1 MKYHIRRKEKEI
13 TDHQILRRI
22 LKETKYVTIA
32 MVKDNEPYLVS
43 MSHGYD
49 EKNHCLYLHSANEGK
64 KLDYLRTNMNI
75 WGQATIDYGYH
86 VNQCSHLYASVQFK
100 GKVTFIEDLD
110 NKKHAFKTMMLQLEP
125 EPEQI
130 INRLLKSE
138 GILTTTVWR
147 IDLEYISGKKSE
159 EISL

>member
-1 MKYHIRRKEKEI
+1 MYHIRRKEKEI

-32 MVKDNEPYLVS
+32 MVKDNDPYLVS

-64 KLDYLRTNMNI
+64 KLDYLRSNMNI

-100 GKVTFIEDLD
+100 GKVSFIEDLE
-110 NKKHAFKTMMLQLEP
+110 NKKHAFKTGGRSSHIL
-125 EPEQI
+125 
-130 INRLLKSE
+130 
-138 GILTTTVWR
+138 GIMGVGTAKITASNICDAGLSPAV
-147 IDLEYISGKKSE
+147 
-159 EISL
+159 